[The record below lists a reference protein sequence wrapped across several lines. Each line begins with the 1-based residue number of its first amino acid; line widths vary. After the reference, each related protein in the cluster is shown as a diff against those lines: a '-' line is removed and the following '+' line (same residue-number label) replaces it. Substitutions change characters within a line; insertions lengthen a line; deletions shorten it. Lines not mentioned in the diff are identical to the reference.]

1 MYHCPRGTKMF
12 PPDDSEET
20 NVSNENNFSAWAAFK
35 AFLFILQNYY
45 EGDADEDLNKVRFSF

>member
-1 MYHCPRGTKMF
+1 MF
-12 PPDDSEET
+12 PPDEAEET

-45 EGDADEDLNKVRFSF
+45 VGNADEDLNRVCTLRLFRSFS